1 MGGRINSLQG
11 LLLARTLAVN
21 DKKDCNL
28 LLTDHSDTLVSE
40 RLSLSRGTGTRRE
53 EVCSAP
59 GSETKTQDFASQC
72 LGEWH
77 TEVISFVCVFSWTP
91 RDYSPLSS
99 MQLHGFWLDSHLQA
113 EQDGAGSRA
122 HFGFSLNQGRSG
134 HGRGQLL
141 WVDVP
146 LDEMRQQSLLQIQPN
161 NHCLMWHFHVD
172 TVVSSQVIWISLL
185 SCCFTASDDLPD
197 NICHVLYLDIF
208 VSFFFLLRIYLNV
221 SLFNSRRI

>member
-1 MGGRINSLQG
+1 MTKKIVICFWQITQTPLFLRDFHLAGEQG
-11 LLLARTLAVN
+11 LEERRSALLRALRLRPRILPRSGRVN
-21 DKKDCNL
+21 D
-28 LLTDHSDTLVSE
+28 TQ
-40 RLSLSRGTGTRRE
+40 RLSPLC
-53 EVCSAP
+53 VY
-59 GSETKTQDFASQC
+59 
-72 LGEWH
+72 
-77 TEVISFVCVFSWTP
+77 VCVFSWTQ
-91 RDYSPLSS
+91 RDYSSLSS
-99 MQLHGFWLDSHLQA
+99 MQLRVFWLDSHLQA

-185 SCCFTASDDLPD
+185 SGCFTASDDLPD